1 MGWRVARRR
10 YCERPHEP
18 FDGIGASLSGGRW
31 NSPKTLV
38 AYASS
43 SLSLATLEYLA
54 HIDRED
60 IPADII
66 RVSITFD
73 DSDVE
78 TMREPYPA
86 GWNQVAPPAA
96 ARRVGDDWVRESRS
110 LVLAVP
116 SVLVPIEANFLIN
129 PSHPRRA
136 HATVGELEDYPLDTR
151 LI

>member
-1 MGWRVARRR
+1 V
-10 YCERPHEP
+10 
-18 FDGIGASLSGGRW
+18 
-31 NSPKTLV
+31 V

-60 IPADII
+60 VPTDII
-66 RVSITFD
+66 RVSVAFE

-78 TMREPYPA
+78 TMREPYPG

-96 ARRVGDDWVRESRS
+96 ARRFGDDWVRQSRS

-116 SVLVPIEANFLIN
+116 SMIVPLEANFLIN
-129 PSHPRRA
+129 PSHPRRVY
-136 HATVGELEDYPLDTR
+136 ATVGEIEDYPLDAR